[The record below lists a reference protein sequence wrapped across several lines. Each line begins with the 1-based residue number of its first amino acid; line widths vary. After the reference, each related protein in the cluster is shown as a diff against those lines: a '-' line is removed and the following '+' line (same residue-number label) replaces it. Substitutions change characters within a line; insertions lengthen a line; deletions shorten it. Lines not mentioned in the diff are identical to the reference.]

1 MKYEARFGASFRPS
15 LSASLLAVAVFA
27 LASGCSNE
35 AKFANGNRLAANG
48 ADATAGAL
56 PGQSEGFGDQTQS
69 QIDDLAGGSWEPLAF
84 TESLQIVDRQDVSAD
99 IRPAFGTLD
108 ENVSMKVRTES
119 RTEFRQAVRNN
130 VANAFR
136 QGHDGVVRTE
146 TFAVTRAGLLDILVV
161 VDNSTSMEEEQQNL
175 AQKLDALTSAVDDTN
190 WQIGVINM
198 SSPCLRLGRVIK
210 RSDSDRTS
218 AFLQAASVGM
228 NNNVIEKGYPMAIR
242 ALKGECNGRYNP
254 WIREG
259 STVAVLVVSDEDN
272 CGSNNGSNS
281 CARDYGKNATEMTD
295 FLRQIRTPDKSK
307 LYGIHWIP
315 NDHSCN
321 TALGEAWKY
330 QEGITISG
338 GYAGSICDADYTQT
352 LQQISQNVRKSVVK
366 EFILSD
372 NPDMRVVEVAVDG
385 QTLGSGY
392 TVNGKKVVLDSAS
405 SDGKT
410 MLVVT
415 YSSGGVAKFDSVTL
429 TKVPD
434 DGTISVTVDGN
445 LLDPTAW
452 TIDPAT
458 RILRFVTQP
467 AENASILVSYKEKIT
482 WRDQFSLGRGD
493 VVPATVS
500 VLVAGTATG
509 GWSFDAQTGTVVF
522 AVPPPEGAAIA
533 VSYRVASDYT
543 TVYPVAVSQAD
554 KVLGVTA
561 VDAATGEPVTIVFR
575 GTSVQFNASD
585 VQPGRVIRVTYDYGE
600 ANQNQTWELASLPEE
615 GTFNMVADPVG
626 ACTSDVRVEGKTLH
640 FRCAPGDEATLHI
653 EYKTI
658 TGRHATFDVSS
669 QTGVDDSRIRL
680 QTVVVTVDGIET
692 QDYQLA
698 AGKLTIGPAIVATAK
713 GEGTISAQ
721 GIKRSK
727 K

>member
-1 MKYEARFGASFRPS
+1 MNFKQRFGASFRNGQ
-15 LSASLLAVAVFA
+15 SASLLAIAA
-27 LASGCSNE
+27 MAWASGCSNE

-48 ADATAGAL
+48 ADATADGL
-56 PGQSEGFGDQTQS
+56 PGQADDFGGQTQS

-84 TESLQIVDRQDVSAD
+84 TETLQIVDRQNVSAD
-99 IRPAFGTLD
+99 IRPAFGTID
-108 ENVSMKVRTES
+108 ENVSMKVRAES
-119 RTEFRQAVRNN
+119 RTEFRQVVRNN
-130 VANAFR
+130 VSNAFR

-146 TFAVTRAGLLDILVV
+146 TFPVSRAGLLDILVV

-210 RSDSDRTS
+210 RNDSDRTT
-218 AFLQAASVGM
+218 AFLQAANVGM

-259 STVAVLVVSDEDN
+259 STVAVLIVSDEDN

-281 CARDYGKNATEMTD
+281 CTRDYGKNATEMSD

-315 NDHSCN
+315 NDRTCN

-330 QEGITISG
+330 QEGITMSG
-338 GYAGSICDADYTQT
+338 GYAGSICDTDYTST

-366 EFILSD
+366 EFVLSD
-372 NPDMRVVEVAVDG
+372 NPDMRVVEVSVDG

-392 TVNGKKVVLDSAS
+392 TVNGKKVVLDPTS
-405 SDGKT
+405 SEGKT

-415 YSSGGVAKFDSVTL
+415 YSSGGVPKFDSVLL

-434 DGTISVTVDGN
+434 DGTIVVTVDGAV
-445 LLDPTAW
+445 LDSTAW
-452 TIDPAT
+452 TINPAT
-458 RILRFVTQP
+458 RVLQFVTQP
-467 AENASILVSYKEKIT
+467 AENSSISVNYKEKPV

-509 GWSFDAQTGTVVF
+509 GWGFDVQTGTVVF
-522 AVPPPEGAAIA
+522 VSPPPEGATIA
-533 VSYRVASDYT
+533 VTYRVASDYT
-543 TVYPVAVSQAD
+543 AVYPVAVSQAD
-554 KVLGVTA
+554 KVLAVTA
-561 VDAATGEPVTIVFR
+561 VDVATGEPVTIVFH
-575 GTSVQFNASD
+575 GTSVQFNAAD
-585 VQPGRVIRVTYDYGE
+585 VQPGRVVRVTYDYGE
-600 ANQNQTWELASLPEE
+600 ANQNQTWELAFLPED
-615 GTFNMVADPVG
+615 GTFNMVADPAG
-626 ACTSDVRVEGKTLH
+626 ACTSDVRVEGKTLY
-640 FRCAPGDEATLHI
+640 FRCAAGDEATLHI
-653 EYKTI
+653 EYQTI

-669 QTGVDDSRIRL
+669 ETGVDDSQIRL
-680 QTVVVTVDGIET
+680 QTVVVKVDGIET

-698 AGKLTIGPAIVATAK
+698 AGKLTLGPAIVASAK
-713 GEGTISAQ
+713 DDGTISGA
-721 GIKRSK
+721 GVKRSK
-727 K
+727 R